1 MTNFK
6 IHELARRGQDL
17 IALVTDQLTSAPS
30 EKIRSL
36 AGRLPT
42 NVAAEEGPVRVVL
55 AGQYSA
61 GKSTILNALT
71 GREEIAIGADITT
84 KKSHEYD
91 WNGISVIDTPGVY
104 TEVRPDHDRLTYRA
118 ISEADLL
125 VFVVTN
131 ELFDAHIAKHFRKLA
146 VERGKAHEM
155 MLAVNK
161 MQRCAGGN
169 TAAAQS
175 VIRED
180 LRRVL
185 DPFTPEELR
194 TSFIDAETVLVAQ
207 REPNGEM
214 RRILERKSG
223 FGRFVDALNEFVRDK
238 GLIGRYTSALYSVEQ
253 VLQEAVA
260 SESTG
265 DKDTDAIEELLLR
278 KRRALAETKVQLPR
292 AVEGRVRRTSAD
304 IRQGGRDAGD
314 LIHGDFDA
322 EDVNRKIE
330 GLQQQADRKVRELES
345 MLQQTVAQ
353 IMAEL
358 NARLEGVAS
367 GELAKALLPRLEGR
381 LNCEIPA
388 VNVASES
395 QGAGGAFSDVTRQL
409 GEFITKHSL
418 NPNAGAGAAGLG
430 QLFKLKPYSG
440 SGTHGLVKVVG
451 HLFGK
456 SFRPWEAVKWTRGI
470 ATAGRGLS
478 VAGVVLSA
486 VSQIAVDK
494 AAEEREH
501 DLRKARTTVR
511 TVFGD
516 AANAVDMHFDKATDT
531 YVAENIDPPLTEVDE
546 QLDELR
552 SMKRSRGD
560 MFRDLEHLLKET
572 QELIR
577 DAHGE

>member
-1 MTNFK
+1 MTDFK

-17 IALVTDQLTSAPS
+17 IARVTDNVANAPS

-42 NVAAEEGPVRVVL
+42 SVAAEEGPVRVVF

-61 GKSTILNALT
+61 GKSTILKALT
-71 GREEIAIGADITT
+71 GRQDISVGADITT
-84 KKSHEYD
+84 QKSHEYD
-91 WNGISVIDTPGVY
+91 WNGISVVDTPGVH

-155 MLAVNK
+155 MLSVNK

-180 LRRVL
+180 LRKVL

-194 TSFIDAETVLVAQ
+194 TSFVDAEAVLEAQ
-207 REPNGEM
+207 REPDGEM

-223 FGRFVDALNEFVRDK
+223 FGSFVDAINEFVRDK
-238 GLIGRYTSALYSVEQ
+238 GLIGRYTSALYTVEQ

-265 DKDTDAIEELLLR
+265 DKDADAIEELLLQ
-278 KRRALAETKVQLPR
+278 KRRALADTKVQLPR
-292 AVEGRVRRTSAD
+292 SVEGTVRRTSAD

-322 EDVNRKIE
+322 EEVNRKIE
-330 GLQQQADRKVRELES
+330 GLQQQVDRKVRELES
-345 MLQQTVAQ
+345 VLQQTVAQ

-358 NARLEGVAS
+358 NARLEGVAR

-381 LNCEIPA
+381 LNVEIPA
-388 VNVASES
+388 VNVASAS
-395 QGAGGAFSDVTRQL
+395 QGAGGAFVDVTRQL

-418 NPNAGAGAAGLG
+418 NPDAGAAGLG

-440 SGTHGLVKVVG
+440 SGTHGLVKEVG

-456 SFRPWEAVKWTRGI
+456 SFKPWEAVKWTRGI
-470 ATAGRGLS
+470 ANVGRVFS
-478 VAGVVLSA
+478 VAGVVLSC
-486 VSQIAVDK
+486 VSQIKADK
-494 AAEEREH
+494 DAEKRERE
-501 DLRKARTTVR
+501 LQRARTTVR

-516 AANAVDMHFDKATDT
+516 AANAVDVHVDKATDT

-546 QLDELR
+546 QLGELR

-560 MFRDLEHLLKET
+560 MFRDLEPLLKET
-572 QELIR
+572 KALIR

>member
-6 IHELARRGQDL
+6 IHEVARRSQDL
-17 IALVTDQLTSAPS
+17 IARVTDKLTNAPS

-42 NVAAEEGPVRVVL
+42 SVASEEGPVRVVF

-61 GKSTILNALT
+61 GKSTILKALT
-71 GREEIAIGADITT
+71 GRQDIAVGADITT
-84 KKSHEYD
+84 QKSYEYD
-91 WNGISVIDTPGVY
+91 WNGISVVDTPGVH
-104 TEVRPDHDRLTYRA
+104 TEVRPDHDRLTYQT

-131 ELFDAHIAKHFRKLA
+131 ELFDSHIAEHFRKLA

-155 MLAVNK
+155 MLVVNK

-169 TAAAQS
+169 TGASQR

-180 LRRVL
+180 LRKVI

-194 TSFIDAETVLVAQ
+194 TSFIDAEAVLEAQ
-207 REPNGEM
+207 REPDGEV

-238 GLIGRYTSALYSVEQ
+238 ELIGRYTSALYTVEQ
-253 VLQEAVA
+253 VLQEAEA

-265 DKDTDAIEELLLR
+265 DKDADAIEELLLR
-278 KRRALAETKVQLPR
+278 KRRAIAETKVQLPR
-292 AVEGRVRRTSAD
+292 SVEGTVRRTSAE

-314 LIHGDFDA
+314 LIHGDVDA
-322 EDVNRKIE
+322 EEVNRKIE
-330 GLQQQADRKVRELES
+330 GLQQQADRRVRELES
-345 MLQQTVAQ
+345 MLQQTVEQ

-381 LNCEIPA
+381 LNVKIPT

-395 QGAGGAFSDVTRQL
+395 QGAGGAFTDVTRQL

-418 NPNAGAGAAGLG
+418 NPSAGAAGLG

-470 ATAGRGLS
+470 ATAGRVLS

-494 AAEEREH
+494 AAEERER

>member
-1 MTNFK
+1 MTDFK

-17 IALVTDQLTSAPS
+17 IARVAHNVANAPS

-36 AGRLPT
+36 ARRLPT
-42 NVAAEEGPVRVVL
+42 SVATEEGPVHVVF

-61 GKSTILNALT
+61 GKSTMLKALT
-71 GREEIAIGADITT
+71 GRQDIAVGADITT
-84 KKSHEYD
+84 QKSHEYD
-91 WNGISVIDTPGVY
+91 WNGISVVDTPGVH
-104 TEVRPDHDRLTYRA
+104 TEVRPDHDGLTYRA

-161 MQRCAGGN
+161 MRRCASGN
-169 TAAAQS
+169 TAAAQN

-180 LRRVL
+180 LRKVL
-185 DPFTPEELR
+185 DPFTPEEMR
-194 TSFIDAETVLVAQ
+194 TSFVDAEAVLEAQ
-207 REPNGEM
+207 REPDGEI

-223 FGRFVDALNEFVRDK
+223 FGSFVDALNEFVRDK
-238 GLIGRYTSALYSVEQ
+238 GLIGRYTSALYTVEQ

-265 DKDTDAIEELLLR
+265 DKDADAIEELLLQ
-278 KRRALAETKVQLPR
+278 KRRALADTRVQLPR
-292 AVEGRVRRTSAD
+292 SVEGEVRRTSAD
-304 IRQGGRDAGD
+304 IRQGGTDAGD

-322 EDVNRKIE
+322 DEVNRKLE
-330 GLQQQADRKVRELES
+330 GLQQQVDRRVRELES
-345 MLQQTVAQ
+345 VVQQTVAQ
-353 IMAEL
+353 IMSDL
-358 NARLEGVAS
+358 NARLERVAG

-381 LNCEIPA
+381 VDVEIPTA
-388 VNVASES
+388 NVASGS
-395 QGAGGAFSDVTRQL
+395 QGAAGAFYDVTRQL

-418 NPNAGAGAAGLG
+418 NPNAGAAGLG

-440 SGTHGLVKVVG
+440 SGTHGLVKEVG

-456 SFRPWEAVKWTRGI
+456 SFKPWEAVKWTRGI
-470 ATAGRGLS
+470 ATAGRVLS

-486 VSQIAVDK
+486 VSQIAADQ
-494 AAEEREH
+494 AAEERERE
-501 DLRKARTTVR
+501 LQKARTTVR

-546 QLDELR
+546 QLGELR
-552 SMKRSRGD
+552 SMQRSRGD
-560 MFRDLEHLLKET
+560 MFRDLDHLLKET
-572 QELIR
+572 KALIR

>member
-1 MTNFK
+1 MTDFR

-17 IALVTDQLTSAPS
+17 IARVADKVANAPS

-42 NVAAEEGPVRVVL
+42 SVTSEEGPVRVVF

-61 GKSTILNALT
+61 GKSTILKALT
-71 GREEIAIGADITT
+71 GRQDIAVGADITT
-84 KKSHEYD
+84 QKSQEYD
-91 WNGISVIDTPGVY
+91 WNGIGVVDTPGVH
-104 TEVRPDHDRLTYRA
+104 TEVMPDHDRLTYRA

-131 ELFDAHIAKHFRKLA
+131 EQFDAHIAEHFRRLA
-146 VERGKAHEM
+146 VECGKAHEM

-169 TAAAQS
+169 TAASQS
-175 VIRED
+175 VIRDD
-180 LRRVL
+180 LRKVL

-194 TSFIDAETVLVAQ
+194 TSFVDAEAVLEAQ
-207 REPNGEM
+207 REPDEKI

-223 FGRFVDALNEFVRDK
+223 FGSFVDALNEFVRDE
-238 GLIGRYTSALYSVEQ
+238 GLIGRYTSALYTVEQ

-265 DKDTDAIEELLLR
+265 DKDADAIEELLLQ
-278 KRRALAETKVQLPR
+278 KRRALADTKVQLPR
-292 AVEGRVRRTSAD
+292 SVEGKVRRTSAD
-304 IRQGGRDAGD
+304 IRHAGSDAGD
-314 LIHGDFDA
+314 LIHGEFDA
-322 EDVNRKIE
+322 DEVSRKIE
-330 GLQQQADRKVRELES
+330 GLQQQVDRKVRELES
-345 MLQQTVAQ
+345 VLQQTVAQ

-358 NARLEGVAS
+358 NARLEGVAR
-367 GELAKALLPRLEGR
+367 GELAKALLLRLEGR
-381 LNCEIPA
+381 LSVAIPT
-388 VNVASES
+388 VNVASAS
-395 QGAGGAFSDVTRQL
+395 PGAGGAFYDVTRQL
-409 GEFITKHSL
+409 GDFITKHSL
-418 NPNAGAGAAGLG
+418 GPNAGAAGLG

-440 SGTHGLVKVVG
+440 SGTHGLVKEAG

-456 SFRPWEAVKWTRGI
+456 SFKPWEAVKWTRGI
-470 ATAGRGLS
+470 ATAGRVLS

-486 VSQIAVDK
+486 VSQIAADR
-494 AAEEREH
+494 ASEERERG
-501 DLRKARTTVR
+501 LRKARTTVR

-531 YVAENIDPPLTEVDE
+531 YVAENIDPPLMKVDE
-546 QLDELR
+546 QLGELR

-572 QELIR
+572 KALIR
-577 DAHGE
+577 DAHAK

>member
-1 MTNFK
+1 MTDFR

-17 IALVTDQLTSAPS
+17 IARVADKVANAPS

-42 NVAAEEGPVRVVL
+42 SVTSEEGPVRVVF

-61 GKSTILNALT
+61 GKSTILKALT
-71 GREEIAIGADITT
+71 GRQDIAMGADITT
-84 KKSHEYD
+84 QKSQEYD
-91 WNGISVIDTPGVY
+91 WNGISVVDTPGVH

-131 ELFDAHIAKHFRKLA
+131 EQFDAHIAEHFRELA

-169 TAAAQS
+169 TSASQS
-175 VIRED
+175 VIRDD
-180 LRRVL
+180 LRKVL

-194 TSFIDAETVLVAQ
+194 TSFVDAEAVLEAQ
-207 REPNGEM
+207 REPDEKI
-214 RRILERKSG
+214 RKILERKSG
-223 FGRFVDALNEFVRDK
+223 FGSFVDALNEFVRDE
-238 GLIGRYTSALYSVEQ
+238 GLIGRYTSALYTVEQ

-265 DKDTDAIEELLLR
+265 DKDADAIEELLLQ
-278 KRRALAETKVQLPR
+278 KRRALADTKVQLPR
-292 AVEGRVRRTSAD
+292 SVDGKVRRTSAD
-304 IRQGGRDAGD
+304 IRHAGSDAGD
-314 LIHGDFDA
+314 LIHGEFDA
-322 EDVNRKIE
+322 DEVSRKIE
-330 GLQQQADRKVRELES
+330 GLQQQVDRKVRELES
-345 MLQQTVAQ
+345 VLQQTVAQ

-358 NARLEGVAS
+358 NARLEGVAR
-367 GELAKALLPRLEGR
+367 GELTKALLPRLEGR
-381 LNCEIPA
+381 LSVAIPT
-388 VNVASES
+388 VNVASAS
-395 QGAGGAFSDVTRQL
+395 PGAGGAFYDVTRQL
-409 GEFITKHSL
+409 GDFITKHSL
-418 NPNAGAGAAGLG
+418 GPNAGAAGLG

-440 SGTHGLVKVVG
+440 SGTHGLVKEAG

-456 SFRPWEAVKWTRGI
+456 SFKPWEAVKWTRGI
-470 ATAGRGLS
+470 ATAGRVLS

-486 VSQIAVDK
+486 VSQIAADR
-494 AAEEREH
+494 ASEERERG
-501 DLRKARTTVR
+501 LRKARTTVR

-531 YVAENIDPPLTEVDE
+531 YVAENIDPPLMKVDE
-546 QLDELR
+546 QLGELR

-572 QELIR
+572 KALIR
-577 DAHGE
+577 DAHAK